1 MRLIRIRAAA
11 FLLSSALMVPV
22 AGCGQPSV
30 PAAAQPVDGPTLVRA
45 QADDAARENKKA
57 EDGKDERGEGFRFP
71 EDKGGQLLAKELPP
85 ADRGLAANENVAR
98 APKRLPGV
106 PALEH
111 PTVPLQPNQ
120 GQVPRLPAGRKGP
133 PLRPRSLPDALPL
146 SGARPEPP
154 QEPRF
159 HAGDRVR
166 QPGPDPNQPVPLP
179 VLATPARDR
188 TTSDDPTADFSS
200 AAVQA
205 APMPSRGSPAPAV
218 KLSLP
223 DPFENRNTVRL
234 REPPPEK
241 GEPVSGPP
249 RLPSK

>member
-1 MRLIRIRAAA
+1 MRLIRYRAAA
-11 FLLSSALMVPV
+11 LFLSGALLPSL
-22 AGCGQPSV
+22 AGCGQPSA
-30 PAAAQPVDGPTLVRA
+30 PAAGQSLEGAPTPIARA
-45 QADDAARENKKA
+45 QADADAR
-57 EDGKDERGEGFRFP
+57 KDEAGEGFRFS
-71 EDKGGQLLAKELPP
+71 EDKGGQILARELPP

-106 PALEH
+106 AALEH

-133 PLRPRSLPDALPL
+133 PLRPRSLPDDLPL

-154 QEPRF
+154 QEPQF

-166 QPGPDPNQPVPLP
+166 LPGPDPNQPVALP
-179 VLATPARDR
+179 VLASPAPDR
-188 TTSDDPTADFSS
+188 TTGDDPTADFSS

-205 APMPSRGSPAPAV
+205 AVMPSRGAPAPAV

-234 REPPPEK
+234 RETPPEK
-241 GEPVSGPP
+241 GEPVTAAPRPP
-249 RLPSK
+249 AK